1 MTDHGTIRTN
11 GTGETDDGYTRRG
24 VLAPGLGAAAGSLL
38 VNGAAAGP
46 ARAATRGNP
55 LTLWYTR
62 PAAQCLEALP
72 VGCGRLGAMVFGGV
86 ETERLQLNE
95 DGIWAGGPHDYD
107 NPEALAALPQIRQW
121 VWEDKWQAAQNLA
134 DQKFLGRPSE
144 QAPYQ
149 VLGAYVTVVTAL
161 VRSATRH
168 RPAAGRP
175 VLPVRPSSRR

>member
-1 MTDHGTIRTN
+1 
-11 GTGETDDGYTRRG
+11 
-24 VLAPGLGAAAGSLL
+24 
-38 VNGAAAGP
+38 
-46 ARAATRGNP
+46 
-55 LTLWYTR
+55 
-62 PAAQCLEALP
+62 
-72 VGCGRLGAMVFGGV
+72 MVFGGV

-175 VLPVRPSSRR
+175 VLPVRPSSCR